1 MKETKRRR
9 DFRISFVAQCL
20 NKGLVNSE
28 NISLA
33 NEWFIQYGQVHKA
46 FDLTIFNIIEFS
58 RWLDV
63 EAATKKERRP

>member
-9 DFRISFVAQCL
+9 DLRISFVAQCL
-20 NKGLVNSE
+20 NKRLISSE
-28 NISLA
+28 NILLA
-33 NEWFIQYGQVHKA
+33 NEWFIEHGQVNTG
-46 FDLTIFNIIEFS
+46 FDNIIEFS